1 MQLDIINF
9 DGKKVGSVELTDSI
23 FGVEPRADILHRVV
37 TWQRAKQRAGTHA
50 VKSVSDVAGS
60 GKKAFKQKKTGNARQ
75 GERYNVHMRGGGV
88 VHGPVVRDH
97 SIDLPKKIR
106 SLGLKMAL
114 SSKAQ
119 DGSLVIID
127 SEKLAAAK
135 TNTFA
140 KQLKKLDIASALFVG
155 AAELDENFKKS
166 AANIANIDV
175 LPTMGLNVLDILKHE
190 KLVLTADAVKAVE
203 ARLAYYIRIEGKQN
217 GRKNS

>member
-9 DGKKVGSVELTDSI
+9 DGKKVGSVELTDSV
-23 FGVEPRADILHRVV
+23 FGLEPRADILHRVV

-114 SSKAQ
+114 SSKAK

-127 SEKLAAAK
+127 SEKLASAK
-135 TNTFA
+135 TGAFA
-140 KQLKKLDIASALFVG
+140 KQLKKLEIASALFVG

-203 ARLAYYIRIEGKQN
+203 ARLA
-217 GRKNS
+217 

>member
-9 DGKKVGSVELTDSI
+9 DGKKVGSVELTDSV
-23 FGVEPRADILHRVV
+23 FGLEPRADILHRVV

-50 VKSVSDVAGS
+50 VKTVSDVAGS

-119 DGSLVIID
+119 DGSLVVID

-135 TNTFA
+135 TNAFA
-140 KQLKKLDIASALFVG
+140 KQLKKLNIASALFVG
-155 AAELDENFKKS
+155 ATELDENFKKS

-203 ARLAYYIRIEGKQN
+203 ARLA
-217 GRKNS
+217 

>member
-9 DGKKVGSVELTDSI
+9 DGKVVGKADLADSI

-37 TWQRAKQRAGTHA
+37 TWQRAKSRAGTHA
-50 VKSVSDVAGS
+50 VKTVSDVAGS

-106 SLGLKMAL
+106 ALGLKMAL

-127 SEKLAAAK
+127 SEKMAQAK
-135 TNTFA
+135 TGAFA
-140 KQLKKLDIASALFVG
+140 KQLKKLEIASALFVG
-155 AAELDENFKKS
+155 ATELDENFKKS
-166 AANIANIDV
+166 AANIANVDV

-203 ARLAYYIRIEGKQN
+203 ARLA
-217 GRKNS
+217 

>member
-1 MQLDIINF
+1 MQLEIINF
-9 DGKKVGSVELTDSI
+9 DGKSVGKVELSDSI

-50 VKSVSDVAGS
+50 VKTVSDVEGS

-75 GERYNVHMRGGGV
+75 GEKYNVHMRGGGV

-97 SIDLPKKIR
+97 SIDLPKKVR

-114 SSKAQ
+114 SSKVK
-119 DGSLVIID
+119 DGSLIVID
-127 SEKLAAAK
+127 SEKLATAK
-135 TNTFA
+135 TNAFA

-155 AAELDENFKKS
+155 ATELDENFKKS
-166 AANIANIDV
+166 VANIANIDA
-175 LPTMGLNVLDILKHE
+175 LPTIGLNVLDILKHE

-203 ARLAYYIRIEGKQN
+203 ARLA
-217 GRKNS
+217 

>member
-9 DGKKVGSVELTDSI
+9 DGKKVGSVELADSI
-23 FGVEPRADILHRVV
+23 FGLEPRADILHRVV
-37 TWQRAKQRAGTHA
+37 TWQRAKSRAGTHA
-50 VKSVSDVAGS
+50 VKTVSDVQGS

-114 SSKAQ
+114 SSKAK
-119 DGSLVIID
+119 DGSLLIID

-135 TNTFA
+135 TNAFA
-140 KQLKKLDIASALFVG
+140 KQLKKLEIASALFVG
-155 AAELDENFKKS
+155 ATELDENFVKS
-166 AANIANIDV
+166 AANIANVDV
-175 LPTMGLNVLDILKHE
+175 LPTIGLNVLDILKHE

-203 ARLAYYIRIEGKQN
+203 ARLA
-217 GRKNS
+217 

>member
-23 FGVEPRADILHRVV
+23 FGLEPRADILHRVV

-50 VKSVSDVAGS
+50 VKTVSDVAGS

-135 TNTFA
+135 TNAFA

-155 AAELDENFKKS
+155 ATELDENFKKS
-166 AANIANIDV
+166 AANIANVDV
-175 LPTMGLNVLDILKHE
+175 LPTIGLNVLDILKHE

-203 ARLAYYIRIEGKQN
+203 ARLA
-217 GRKNS
+217 

>member
-9 DGKKVGSVELTDSI
+9 DGKKVGSVELESSI
-23 FGVEPRADILHRVV
+23 FGLEPRADILHRVV

-50 VKSVSDVAGS
+50 VKSVSEVAGS

-106 SLGLKMAL
+106 ALGLKMAL
-114 SSKAQ
+114 SSKAK
-119 DGSLVIID
+119 DGSLIIID
-127 SEKLAAAK
+127 SEKLEEAK
-135 TNTFA
+135 TNAFA

-155 AAELDENFKKS
+155 AADLDENFKKS

-175 LPTMGLNVLDILKHE
+175 LPTIGLNVLDILKHE

-203 ARLAYYIRIEGKQN
+203 ARLA
-217 GRKNS
+217 

>member
-1 MQLDIINF
+1 MQIDVINF
-9 DGKKVGSVELTDSI
+9 DGKTVGKVELADQI

-37 TWQRAKQRAGTHA
+37 TWQRAKSRAGTHA
-50 VKSVSDVAGS
+50 VKTVSDVAGS

-114 SSKAQ
+114 SSKAG
-119 DGSLVIID
+119 DGNLIVID
-127 SEKLAAAK
+127 SEKLSAVK
-135 TNTFA
+135 TGTLA
-140 KQLKKLDIASALFVG
+140 KQLKKLNLGSALFVG
-155 AAELDENFKKS
+155 ADKLDEKFQKS
-166 AANIANIDV
+166 AANIPNIDM
-175 LPTMGLNVLDILKHE
+175 LPTIGLNVLDILKHD

-203 ARLAYYIRIEGKQN
+203 ARLA
-217 GRKNS
+217 

>member
-9 DGKKVGSVELTDSI
+9 DGKKVGSVELESSI
-23 FGVEPRADILHRVV
+23 FGLEPRADILHRVV

-50 VKSVSDVAGS
+50 VKSVSEVAGS

-114 SSKAQ
+114 SSKVK
-119 DGSLVIID
+119 DGSLIIID
-127 SEKLAAAK
+127 SEKLEAAK
-135 TNTFA
+135 TNAFA

-155 AAELDENFKKS
+155 AADLDENFKKS

-175 LPTMGLNVLDILKHE
+175 LPTIGLNVLDILKHE

-203 ARLAYYIRIEGKQN
+203 ARLA
-217 GRKNS
+217 

>member
-23 FGVEPRADILHRVV
+23 FGLEPRADILHRVV

-50 VKSVSDVAGS
+50 VKTVSDVAGS

-114 SSKAQ
+114 SSKAK
-119 DGSLVIID
+119 DGSLVVID
-127 SEKLAAAK
+127 SEKLGVAK
-135 TNTFA
+135 TNAFA

-155 AAELDENFKKS
+155 ATELDENFKKS

-203 ARLAYYIRIEGKQN
+203 ARLA
-217 GRKNS
+217 

>member
-9 DGKKVGSVELTDSI
+9 DGKAVGKVDLSDAI
-23 FGVEPRADILHRVV
+23 FGLEPRADILHRVV

-50 VKSVSDVAGS
+50 VKTVSDVQGS

-114 SSKAQ
+114 SSKLK
-119 DGSLVIID
+119 DGSLIVID
-127 SEKLAAAK
+127 SEKLESAK
-135 TNTFA
+135 TNAFA

-166 AANIANIDV
+166 AANIVNIDV
-175 LPTMGLNVLDILKHE
+175 LPTIGLNVLDILNHE
-190 KLVLTADAVKAVE
+190 KLVLTADAVKAIE
-203 ARLAYYIRIEGKQN
+203 ARLA
-217 GRKNS
+217 

>member
-9 DGKKVGSVELTDSI
+9 DGKKVGSVELENSI
-23 FGVEPRADILHRVV
+23 FGLEPRADILHRVV
-37 TWQRAKQRAGTHA
+37 TWQRAKSRAGTHA

-106 SLGLKMAL
+106 ALGLKMAL

-127 SEKLAAAK
+127 SEKLAQAK
-135 TNTFA
+135 TGAFA
-140 KQLKKLDIASALFVG
+140 KQLKKLEIASALFVG
-155 AAELDENFKKS
+155 ATELDENFKKS
-166 AANIANIDV
+166 AANIANVDV

-203 ARLAYYIRIEGKQN
+203 ARLA
-217 GRKNS
+217 

>member
-9 DGKKVGSVELTDSI
+9 DGKKVGSVELTDSV
-23 FGVEPRADILHRVV
+23 FGLEPRADILHRVV

-50 VKSVSDVAGS
+50 VKTVSDVAGS

-135 TNTFA
+135 TNAFA
-140 KQLKKLDIASALFVG
+140 KQLKKLEIASALFVG
-155 AAELDENFKKS
+155 ATELDENFKKS

-203 ARLAYYIRIEGKQN
+203 ARLA
-217 GRKNS
+217 

>member
-9 DGKKVGSVELTDSI
+9 DGKKVGSVELENAI
-23 FGVEPRADILHRVV
+23 FGLEPRADILHRVV
-37 TWQRAKQRAGTHA
+37 TWQRAKSRAGTHA
-50 VKSVSDVAGS
+50 VKSVSEVAGS

-114 SSKAQ
+114 SSKAK

-127 SEKLAAAK
+127 SEKLESAK
-135 TNTFA
+135 TNAFA
-140 KQLKKLDIASALFVG
+140 KQLKKLDIKSALFVG
-155 AAELDENFKKS
+155 ATELDENFKKS
-166 AANIANIDV
+166 AANIANVDV
-175 LPTMGLNVLDILKHE
+175 LPTIGLNVLDILKHE

-203 ARLAYYIRIEGKQN
+203 ARLA
-217 GRKNS
+217 

>member
-1 MQLDIINF
+1 MQIDVINF
-9 DGKKVGSVELTDSI
+9 DGKTVGKVELADQI

-37 TWQRAKQRAGTHA
+37 TWQRAKSRAGTHA
-50 VKSVSDVAGS
+50 VKTVSDVAGS

-114 SSKAQ
+114 SSKAG
-119 DGSLVIID
+119 DGNLIVID
-127 SEKLAAAK
+127 SEKLSAVK
-135 TNTFA
+135 TGALA
-140 KQLKKLDIASALFVG
+140 KQLKKLNLGSALFVG
-155 AAELDENFKKS
+155 ADKLDENFQKS
-166 AANIANIDV
+166 AANIPNIDM
-175 LPTMGLNVLDILKHE
+175 LPTVGLNVLDILKHD

-203 ARLAYYIRIEGKQN
+203 ARLA
-217 GRKNS
+217 

>member
-1 MQLDIINF
+1 MQVNIINF
-9 DGKKVGSVELTDSI
+9 DGKAVGKIDLQDSI
-23 FGVEPRADILHRVV
+23 FGLSPRADILHRVV
-37 TWQRAKQRAGTHA
+37 TWQRAKSRAGTHA
-50 VKSVSDVAGS
+50 VKTVSDVQGS

-119 DGSLVIID
+119 EGSLIVIE

-135 TNTFA
+135 TNAFA
-140 KQLKKLDIASALFVG
+140 KQLKKLGVNSALFVG
-155 AAELDENFKKS
+155 ADVLDDNFKKS
-166 AANIANIDV
+166 AANINNVDV
-175 LPTMGLNVLDILKHE
+175 LPTIGLNVLDILKHD

-203 ARLAYYIRIEGKQN
+203 NRLGA
-217 GRKNS
+217 

>member
-23 FGVEPRADILHRVV
+23 FGLEPRADILHRVV

-127 SEKLAAAK
+127 SEKLASAK
-135 TNTFA
+135 TNAFA

-155 AAELDENFKKS
+155 ATELDENFKKS
-166 AANIANIDV
+166 AANIANIDA
-175 LPTMGLNVLDILKHE
+175 LPTIGLNVLGILKHE

-203 ARLAYYIRIEGKQN
+203 ARLA
-217 GRKNS
+217 

>member
-9 DGKKVGSVELTDSI
+9 DGKKVGSVELTDSV
-23 FGVEPRADILHRVV
+23 FGLEPRADILHRVV

-135 TNTFA
+135 TNAFA
-140 KQLKKLDIASALFVG
+140 KQLKKLEIASALFVG
-155 AAELDENFKKS
+155 ATELDENFKKS

-203 ARLAYYIRIEGKQN
+203 ARLA
-217 GRKNS
+217 

>member
-9 DGKKVGSVELTDSI
+9 DGKKVGSVELESSI
-23 FGVEPRADILHRVV
+23 FGLEPRADILHRVV

-88 VHGPVVRDH
+88 VHGPVVRDN

-114 SSKAQ
+114 SSKAK
-119 DGSLVIID
+119 DGSLIIID
-127 SEKLAAAK
+127 SEKLEAAK
-135 TNTFA
+135 TNAFA

-155 AAELDENFKKS
+155 AADLDENFKKS

-175 LPTMGLNVLDILKHE
+175 LPTIGLNVLDILKHE

-203 ARLAYYIRIEGKQN
+203 ARLA
-217 GRKNS
+217 